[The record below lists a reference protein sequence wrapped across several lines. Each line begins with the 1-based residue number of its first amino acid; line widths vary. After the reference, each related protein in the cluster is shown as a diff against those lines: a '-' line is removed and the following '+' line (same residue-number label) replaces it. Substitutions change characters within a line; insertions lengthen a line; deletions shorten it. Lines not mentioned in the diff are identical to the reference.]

1 MTAFDM
7 TTFAA
12 QSEALR
18 CMHALENANQD
29 VRVLLAKIQRE
40 RPDLCEV
47 TKRLLAAWQDAY
59 DDHAAPWI
67 AEHRAEWERQ
77 TGDGA

>member
-18 CMHALENANQD
+18 CIHALETTNQM
-29 VRVLLAKIQRE
+29 VRSLLAEIYQD
-40 RPDLCEV
+40 RPDAAPVAEALF
-47 TKRLLAAWQDAY
+47 AAWQDAY
-59 DDHAAPWI
+59 ADHAAPWI

-77 TGDGA
+77 IGDGA